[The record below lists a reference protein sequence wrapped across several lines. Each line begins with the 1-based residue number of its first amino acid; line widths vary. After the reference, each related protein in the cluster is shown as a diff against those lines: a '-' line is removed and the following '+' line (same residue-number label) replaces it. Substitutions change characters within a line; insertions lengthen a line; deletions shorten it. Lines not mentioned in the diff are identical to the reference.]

1 MAFDNN
7 SKGKMWRRNYSNLL
21 NVEFWSNHDDLPNE
35 PALHGPPVF
44 ITERMICKAIFQTK
58 KGKATGPS
66 GVALETSQQHITP
79 HLTKLANSIVTE
91 GKIPK
96 DWNLTYIINCFIGND
111 DPLVTGNYYKLKLLD
126 HIMKIVERV
135 IESIISSSLNIN
147 KMQYV
152 FMPVDGTM
160 DAIFF
165 LWQMHKTAENISHSI
180 LLL

>member
-1 MAFDNN
+1 
-7 SKGKMWRRNYSNLL
+7 
-21 NVEFWSNHDDLPNE
+21 
-35 PALHGPPVF
+35 
-44 ITERMICKAIFQTK
+44 MICKAIFQTK

-165 LWQMHKTAENISHSI
+165 L
-180 LLL
+180 